1 MGRLSNRK
9 EALMK
14 NLRNVDTIPVN
25 NPLKLSRKGQAIF
38 SSYTL
43 SNVSVLCDGCG
54 RAFIGMQG
62 LNIRLG
68 CGTRCIGV
76 QNTNQ
81 LVAGPQEQ
89 PEIQQDQDDDI
100 FYTSEDTEP
109 FEWDDSDNVY
119 HTPENEPNEQ
129 DELDNND
136 NDGGQQVEGGGSRNR
151 TLTSPENNVVAIQRQ
166 NVNKT
171 TTDDIRREIF
181 KKQNFDVNYS
191 SDLSEDFDWIR
202 HSVYTMLRFQECV
215 SLSSD
220 RIGHDDYIEYGA
232 SEAGKLYQ
240 GEEGT
245 KRLEEGSKKLPKY
258 LKDMLDHLLLIKND
272 GSNMQTTGFIH
283 SGLESFFMT
292 ADRPVKY
299 TKRISKSREIHISND
314 ILGFGSTVLPALY
327 SAWIAKEIIKNVKDS
342 LHEPAE
348 SSNIED
354 SSWLD
359 SYWNEDRSNTIM
371 PEISNSI
378 NVHEKKKYQKMN

>member
-1 MGRLSNRK
+1 M
-9 EALMK
+9 
-14 NLRNVDTIPVN
+14 
-25 NPLKLSRKGQAIF
+25 
-38 SSYTL
+38 
-43 SNVSVLCDGCG
+43 VL
-54 RAFIGMQG
+54 
-62 LNIRLG
+62 
-68 CGTRCIGV
+68 
-76 QNTNQ
+76 
-81 LVAGPQEQ
+81 
-89 PEIQQDQDDDI
+89 
-100 FYTSEDTEP
+100 
-109 FEWDDSDNVY
+109 FE
-119 HTPENEPNEQ
+119 
-129 DELDNND
+129 
-136 NDGGQQVEGGGSRNR
+136 
-151 TLTSPENNVVAIQRQ
+151 
-166 NVNKT
+166 
-171 TTDDIRREIF
+171 
-181 KKQNFDVNYS
+181 
-191 SDLSEDFDWIR
+191 
-202 HSVYTMLRFQECV
+202 
-215 SLSSD
+215 D